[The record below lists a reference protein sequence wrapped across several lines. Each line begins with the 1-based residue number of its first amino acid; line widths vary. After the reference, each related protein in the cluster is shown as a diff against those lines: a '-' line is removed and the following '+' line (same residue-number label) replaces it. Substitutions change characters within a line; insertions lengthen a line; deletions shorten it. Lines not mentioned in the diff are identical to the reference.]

1 MKSNVYDLATD
12 EIKLRL
18 AGVNSLLHET
28 FKGTKPYRKELVPP
42 KERYYEYMSK
52 SEEEKQ
58 FARQQFPQEMA
69 IYEQEMMKIGK
80 RYQGVQ

>member
-18 AGVNSLLHET
+18 ANVNELLKET
-28 FKGTKPYRKELVPP
+28 FKGTKPYRKELVSPR
-42 KERYYEYMSK
+42 ERYFEYMNIPEQS
-52 SEEEKQ
+52 KQ
-58 FARQQFPQEMA
+58 FARQNFPQEMIA
-69 IYEQEMMKIGK
+69 YEQEMQKIGN